1 MLDTS
6 SQFPCEMY
14 VFFNDSFDCKP
25 VESVSVN
32 NNLNNTYCFQDL
44 SLRGQTTL
52 VTDPVS
58 NITSIDAE
66 SGIQITLGSNSYVKQ
81 EQRGL
86 VWSKSPN
93 STLDDF
99 EAIDPFSSTN
109 GNGND
114 YAVSY
119 LYNLTPG
126 TTYYYRVYA
135 KDCNSTFYGNEL
147 SFTTLN

>member
-1 MLDTS
+1 MISNRL
-6 SQFPCEMY
+6 PIVLWIC
-14 VFFNDSFDCKP
+14 FFNDIFDWKP
-25 VESVSVN
+25 ANVSVYS
-32 NNLNNTYCFQDL
+32 NLNNIYCFQDL
-44 SLRGQTTL
+44 SLRCQTNL
-52 VTDPVS
+52 VTVPVS

-109 GNGND
+109 DNGNND
-114 YAVSY
+114 GVTY
-119 LYNLTPG
+119 LYNLTSG

-135 KDCNSTFYGNEL
+135 KDCNSTFYGNER
-147 SFTTLN
+147 SFTTPN

>member
-1 MLDTS
+1 MISNRL
-6 SQFPCEMY
+6 PIVLWIC
-14 VFFNDSFDCKP
+14 FFNDIFDWKP
-25 VESVSVN
+25 ANVSVYS
-32 NNLNNTYCFQDL
+32 NLNNIYCFQDL

-52 VTDPVS
+52 VTVPVS
-58 NITSIDAE
+58 NITSIAAE
-66 SGIQITLGSNSYVKQ
+66 SAIQITLGSNSYVKQ

-86 VWSKSPN
+86 VWSTSANPI
-93 STLDDF
+93 LDGSD
-99 EAIDPFSSTN
+99 AIDPFSSTN

-114 YAVSY
+114 DEVAY

-147 SFTTLN
+147 SFTTLNN